1 VNKLTKKQ
9 IEEIKEKIKN
19 QNLTSLSK
27 EYDVSINT
35 IKYHTKDNSKSI
47 SKGYYE
53 KYKNNER
60 MILVYKIRDFCKNE
74 SGSKM
79 NFSVDDLLVKIGNN
93 PKCSLTGRIINLKDS
108 SSYQLDHII
117 PKTKNGDNSID
128 NCQIVCK
135 EANIAKSNLTIEE
148 FKKLCKDVVNC
159 LS

>member
-1 VNKLTKKQ
+1 MNKLNKKQ
-9 IEEIKEKIKN
+9 IAEIKEKSKN
-19 QNLTSLSK
+19 ETITKLAK
-27 EYDVSINT
+27 EYNVSYNT

-60 MILVYKIRDFCKNE
+60 MILVYKIRDFSKDE

-79 NFSVDDLLVKIGNN
+79 NFSVDDLLAKVGNN
-93 PKCSLTGRIINLKDS
+93 PMCSLTGRIIDLKDS

-117 PKTKNGDNSID
+117 PKTKNGDSSID
-128 NCQIVCK
+128 NCQVVCK

-148 FKKLCKDVVNC
+148 FKKLCEDVVNC